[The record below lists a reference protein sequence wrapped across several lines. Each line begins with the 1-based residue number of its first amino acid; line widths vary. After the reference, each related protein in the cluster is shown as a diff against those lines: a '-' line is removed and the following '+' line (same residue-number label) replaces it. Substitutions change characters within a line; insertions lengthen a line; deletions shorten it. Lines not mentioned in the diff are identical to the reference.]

1 MSNSIQFRRSTAIL
15 ALVAASIGG
24 GLIAAFAVMS
34 SDNRP
39 ISVTADA
46 QTNKN
51 TAQSSKRVGQL
62 SESFANVIEKA
73 SPSVVE
79 IFSTEVVKPKQ
90 QQQNNPF
97 FSDPF
102 FRQFFGGGGFQQQPE
117 RREGLGSGVI
127 IRPDGYIVTNDH
139 VVKHA
144 TSLKVTLPDG
154 REFKAK
160 TVGTDPQT
168 DIAVIKIDGSN
179 LPVLP
184 FGNSTDSRVGDIV
197 FAIGNPFGKENT
209 VTMGIVSAKHRSL
222 HLGSGH
228 ISDFIQTDASIN
240 PGNSGGA
247 LINAEGQMIGM
258 NTMILTSGAS
268 FGGEGG
274 NIGIGFAIPSD
285 MVKTV
290 MDQLIKNGKVS
301 RGYLGVLLQ
310 GMGPDLAKQFGLS
323 STHAALIAQVEPDKP
338 GAKAGLKQG
347 DVIVAIN
354 GQKVEGVTDATLK
367 VTGHAPGSTIT
378 LDIVRDGKHMK
389 VPVTL
394 GTRPTG
400 ANFGEANAQ
409 NNENGGQGGNESSGA
424 LDGITA
430 ETLTPEIAD
439 RLNLPSDVHGVIV
452 DSVDQAA
459 PAADTIGR
467 GVVITQVN
475 RHDVKNIQD
484 FRRLM
489 NEAKGKPVLLTVY
502 SRGQTLFTVIQPY
515 NK

>member
-39 ISVTADA
+39 IAVTADA

-62 SESFANVIEKA
+62 SDSFANVIEKA

-90 QQQNNPF
+90 QEQNNPF

-102 FRQFFGGGGFQQQPE
+102 FRQFFGRGFQQQPE

-154 REFKAK
+154 REFTAK

-168 DIAVIKIDGSN
+168 DIAVIKIDGSS

-184 FGNSTDSRVGDIV
+184 FGDSSDSRVGDIV

-222 HLGSGH
+222 RLGSGH

-247 LINAEGQMIGM
+247 LINANGQMVGM
-258 NTMILTSGAS
+258 NTMILTSGSS

-301 RGYLGVLLQ
+301 RGYIGVSLQ
-310 GMGPDLAKQFGLS
+310 QITPDLAKQFGLS
-323 STHAALIAQVEPDKP
+323 SPHGALIAQVEPDKP
-338 GAKAGLKQG
+338 GAKGGLKPG
-347 DVIVAIN
+347 DVIVGIN
-354 GQKVEGVTDATLK
+354 GQQVKDSTDATLK
-367 VTGHAPGSTIT
+367 VISHAPGSTIT

-394 GTRPTG
+394 ATRSNA
-400 ANFGEANAQ
+400 ANFGEPNAQ
-409 NNENGGQGGNESSGA
+409 NNENGGQGGNENGSA
-424 LDGITA
+424 LDGISA
-430 ETLTPEIAD
+430 QPLTPEIAD
-439 RLNLPSDVHGVIV
+439 QLNLPAGIHGVV
-452 DSVDQAA
+452 VANVDQAA
-459 PAADTIGR
+459 PAADRIVR
-467 GVVITQVN
+467 GMVITQVN
-475 RHDVKNIQD
+475 RHDVRSMQD

-502 SRGQTLFTVIQPY
+502 SRGQTLFTVVQPY